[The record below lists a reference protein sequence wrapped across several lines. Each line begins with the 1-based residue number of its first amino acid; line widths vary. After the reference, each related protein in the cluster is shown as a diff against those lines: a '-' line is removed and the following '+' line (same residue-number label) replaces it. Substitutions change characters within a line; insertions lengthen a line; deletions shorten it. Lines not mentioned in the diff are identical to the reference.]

1 MNTENLQKII
11 ALRHELHEYPELS
24 MNETQTKRR
33 LMSFLEANTKLAV
46 IDCGKWFYASHY
58 VEGTKA
64 IAFRADMDALPI
76 DEGINIQIDDTE
88 AKDFRADMNTLPVN
102 KKINLPYASRNPGVS
117 HKCGHDGHC
126 AALCGLGLE
135 LEDIDV
141 KRSVYLIFQHAE
153 ETGQGARECAN
164 LLRERS
170 ISEIYTF
177 HNWSGWPEKSIV
189 VREGLCQCASAGLTI
204 KFTGKTSHA
213 SEPEKGINPAYSIAK
228 LISEIEAVSQ
238 KYSDRK
244 ILCTIINIKLGE
256 KNFGISPGEGELSL
270 TLRAEREDDM
280 RTFRNAVV
288 KLAENLA
295 RENSLLVEVSSCDY
309 FPETLSDK
317 SCVGRVRTAAKTLG
331 LKVIDMPEAIRASED
346 FGFYTKLVHGAI
358 FYVGNGE
365 SYPAI
370 HTRDYDFNDE
380 ILASSVDMFAE
391 IYRQFAS

>member
-33 LMSFLEANTKLAV
+33 LMNFLEANTKLAV

-76 DEGINIQIDDTE
+76 DENINI
-88 AKDFRADMNTLPVN
+88 
-102 KKINLPYASRNPGVS
+102 PYASRNPGVS

-126 AALCGLGLE
+126 AALCGFGLE
-135 LEDIDV
+135 LENIDV

-189 VREGLCQCASAGLTI
+189 VREGLCQCSSAGLTI

-213 SEPEKGINPAYSIAK
+213 SEPEKGINPAYLIAK

-244 ILCTIINIKLGE
+244 ILCTIINIKLGD

-295 RENSLLVEVSSCDY
+295 RENSLQVEVSSCDY

-317 SCVGRVRTAAKTLG
+317 SCVERVKTAAKGLG
-331 LKVIDMPEAIRASED
+331 LKIIDMPAAIRASED

-358 FYVGNGE
+358 FYIGNGE

-370 HTRDYDFNDE
+370 HTGDYDFNDE
-380 ILASSVDMFAE
+380 ILETAINMFTGIYMHSVLK
-391 IYRQFAS
+391 